1 MSLRTPIRKL
11 RILLKRAQYIDRFRA
26 PIWFIAGAATV
37 SRYRPQ
43 RIFKITFPVF
53 EKSYV

>member
-1 MSLRTPIRKL
+1 MSLRTPTRKL
-11 RILLKRAQYIDRFRA
+11 RMSILLKRAQYIDRFRA
-26 PIWFIAGAATV
+26 PIWFIATV

-53 EKSYV
+53 E